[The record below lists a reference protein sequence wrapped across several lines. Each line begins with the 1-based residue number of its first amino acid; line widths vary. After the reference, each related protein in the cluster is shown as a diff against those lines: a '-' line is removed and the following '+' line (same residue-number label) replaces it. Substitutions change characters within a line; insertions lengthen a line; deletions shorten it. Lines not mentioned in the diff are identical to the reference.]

1 MDSVKMEFDEEES
14 SMDPTPRKRN
24 AKSLG
29 QLTKK
34 FVLMLIENAL
44 SGVDLNEACKEL
56 GVTQKRRI
64 YDITNVLE
72 GVSLIKKINK
82 NLYQW
87 KGKFDDSDD
96 PSAIKEVNKLLEE
109 QQLLKQEES
118 LLDEA
123 LESVLIAD
131 NFLKLNESY
140 CYVTR
145 DDLLTALGKRQTIF
159 IAKDFKELEQKSN
172 RVHLKGDIYG
182 YQAID
187 MRLVDNRGEI
197 KDNFIETTEIESIV
211 SEEEQTEDPL
221 ESAFSKITLF
231 KRTLQKKHPV
241 FKMNSKV
248 AEQILTQDINTH
260 KSQFHNVKE
269 QKLINDEDYNNP
281 ELIAVT
287 HPVDYDYQYSYSLDP
302 EKEGIHE
309 LFDIDI
315 DIQQY
320 DEYVD
325 QYEIEML
332 DDEHL

>member
-1 MDSVKMEFDEEES
+1 MVKMELDEEES
-14 SMDPTPRKRN
+14 SIDPTPRKRN

-87 KGKFDDSDD
+87 KGKFDDSDE
-96 PSAIKEVNKLLEE
+96 PSAINEVDKLLEE
-109 QQLLKQEES
+109 QRLLKEEEKM
-118 LLDEA
+118 LDEA

-159 IAKDFKELEQKSN
+159 IAKDFKELEQNSD
-172 RVHLKGDIYG
+172 RVHLKGDILG

-187 MRLVDNRGEI
+187 MRLVNNNGEI
-197 KDNFIETTEIESIV
+197 KDHIIVKTEIESV
-211 SEEEQTEDPL
+211 TSEDEQIDEPL
-221 ESAFSKITLF
+221 QTAFSRITLF

-248 AEQILTQDINTH
+248 AEKTLTKDINTH
-260 KSQFHNVKE
+260 KSQFQDVTQH
-269 QKLINDEDYNNP
+269 QLINDEDYDSP

-309 LFDIDI
+309 LFDIDV
-315 DIQQY
+315 QQY
-320 DEYVD
+320 EEYVD

-332 DDEHL
+332 DDEHI